1 MTLEELWEH
10 FYYHLRV
17 KRRAAT
23 TLRYYQVTHRTLNRF
38 AAATPDFPAAAE
50 GLTVTH
56 LRAFLIWL
64 EGEGLK
70 VGGVHAHV
78 RAIKALFTW
87 AHQEELLPRNP
98 AARLQRPTL
107 PGQRLPMVNG
117 ELVGKLIQQARAEE
131 YPLRDAAMLLTL
143 FDTGVRLA
151 ELITLRVEDI
161 HPERGLLR
169 VIGKGDKERAVPV
182 GTRALT
188 AISQYQRRERR
199 PRHAGV
205 KQLFLN
211 RMGDPMTRSC
221 VGIRLNM
228 LAGRLGVA
236 RALTTPHTFR
246 RGFAV
251 EFLRNGGDVF
261 TLQQILGH
269 SSLEMTRRYVNFLDE
284 DLKAA
289 HLRFSPGDRL

>member
-38 AAATPDFPAAAE
+38 AAATPDFPASAE
-50 GLTVTH
+50 GLTVSH
-56 LRAFLIWL
+56 LRAFMVWL

-107 PGQRLPMVNG
+107 PGHRLPMVDAP
-117 ELVGKLIQQARAEE
+117 LVGKLIQQARAAE
-131 YPLRDAAMLLTL
+131 YPLRDAAILLTF

-151 ELITLRVEDI
+151 ELITLRVEDV

-169 VIGKGDKERAVPV
+169 VMGKGGKERAVPV
-182 GTRALT
+182 GVPIAS
-188 AISQYQRRERR
+188 AAS
-199 PRHAGV
+199 AGV
-205 KQLFLN
+205 MP
-211 RMGDPMTRSC
+211 R
-221 VGIRLNM
+221 
-228 LAGRLGVA
+228 
-236 RALTTPHTFR
+236 
-246 RGFAV
+246 
-251 EFLRNGGDVF
+251 
-261 TLQQILGH
+261 
-269 SSLEMTRRYVNFLDE
+269 
-284 DLKAA
+284 
-289 HLRFSPGDRL
+289 